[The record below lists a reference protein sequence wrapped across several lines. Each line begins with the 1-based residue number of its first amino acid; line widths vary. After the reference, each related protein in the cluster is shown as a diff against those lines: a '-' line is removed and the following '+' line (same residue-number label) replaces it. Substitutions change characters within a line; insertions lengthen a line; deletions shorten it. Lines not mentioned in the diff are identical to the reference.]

1 MRLEAMFYV
10 KRRQKGNVYRG
21 FGGFCGAVRQKH
33 AARFCGLG
41 GFDCGRVFVVGRNMG
56 GCGVCLKWYETFD
69 ARALSCSLRRGFIDE
84 GVE

>member
-1 MRLEAMFYV
+1 MFIEVLVVFAGLSDNNMR
-10 KRRQKGNVYRG
+10 RI
-21 FGGFCGAVRQKH
+21 
-33 AARFCGLG
+33 FCGLG

-69 ARALSCSLRRGFIDE
+69 ARALRCSLRRGFIDE